1 MGQKTEFLTHFEF
14 FSSYP
19 YELHPKVFCQM
30 KELFKILKI
39 YIYGK
44 FHHWA
49 IPQKKQTVG
58 KRGCEDME
66 FSGVLM
72 KQQAEFPE
80 IN

>member
-1 MGQKTEFLTHFEF
+1 
-14 FSSYP
+14 
-19 YELHPKVFCQM
+19 M